1 MCAQSCPTLC
11 DPVDTPHQAPVS
23 MGFSRQEYWSGL
35 PFPPLGDLPN
45 PGIGL
50 ASLVSPALPLAPSGK
65 PQDPIYIYIYIYII
79 YVYIHRIYVY
89 IYRIYICGY
98 IYRIKF
104 LTALV
109 SVLQIIKI
117 EFVISYQIPY
127 SCLAVC
133 CHCRDK
139 LTDQERPTS
148 KGWRTEQLFLL
159 PCTAS
164 PQNCLIFITVLLNSY
179 FHSQIFK

>member
-1 MCAQSCPTLC
+1 MC
-11 DPVDTPHQAPVS
+11 
-23 MGFSRQEYWSGL
+23 
-35 PFPPLGDLPN
+35 
-45 PGIGL
+45 
-50 ASLVSPALPLAPSGK
+50 
-65 PQDPIYIYIYIYII
+65 IYIEYMYIHIEYIC
-79 YVYIHRIYVY
+79 VYID
-89 IYRIYICGY
+89 RIYICGC

-109 SVLQIIKI
+109 SVLQMIKI
-117 EFVISYQIPY
+117 EFVISCQIPY
-127 SCLAVC
+127 SCLAVW

-148 KGWRTEQLFLL
+148 RGWKTEQLFLL